1 MQTKNPE
8 EMYWTEYERNEHE
21 ADRQAE
27 TESQLGAD
35 EQRVHMNF
43 YDTNYNQDEQTNSDD
58 DLKLPILP
66 IKYLII
72 DCSPIYFI
80 DTVGC
85 KTIKQVLLLNYQLEF
100 NFFKM
105 INICLILIIKLVND
119 FNEIGIVVYL
129 TDCNGIIN

>member
-1 MQTKNPE
+1 MESIQTKNPE

-43 YDTNYNQDEQTNSDD
+43 YDTNYNQDEQKNSDD

-85 KTIKQVLLLNYQLEF
+85 KTIKQVLLLSYQLEF
-100 NFFKM
+100 NFFQ
-105 INICLILIIKLVND
+105 ND
-119 FNEIGIVVYL
+119 
-129 TDCNGIIN
+129 